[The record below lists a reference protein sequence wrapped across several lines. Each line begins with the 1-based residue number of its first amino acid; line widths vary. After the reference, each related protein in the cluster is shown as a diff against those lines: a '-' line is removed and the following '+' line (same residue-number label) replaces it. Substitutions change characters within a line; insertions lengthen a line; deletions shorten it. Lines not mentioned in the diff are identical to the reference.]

1 MKILITGNKGSG
13 KTTLARPLSELLGAI
28 YVDDDYINTN
38 SRYLRQDSFEDI
50 PNLHDCMSFFS
61 SGVVSAGGIVVMD
74 TFILPF
80 LARKVLKPDFIVS
93 MEAVDPLPTVSD
105 YKADYV
111 VSEWFDD
118 THEQL
123 YKLLLYYRKMLPSN
137 EFIATTA

>member
-1 MKILITGNKGSG
+1 
-13 KTTLARPLSELLGAI
+13 
-28 YVDDDYINTN
+28 
-38 SRYLRQDSFEDI
+38 
-50 PNLHDCMSFFS
+50 
-61 SGVVSAGGIVVMD
+61 
-74 TFILPF
+74 
-80 LARKVLKPDFIVS
+80 
-93 MEAVDPLPTVSD
+93 VDPLPTVSD

>member
-1 MKILITGNKGSG
+1 
-13 KTTLARPLSELLGAI
+13 
-28 YVDDDYINTN
+28 
-38 SRYLRQDSFEDI
+38 
-50 PNLHDCMSFFS
+50 
-61 SGVVSAGGIVVMD
+61 
-74 TFILPF
+74 
-80 LARKVLKPDFIVS
+80 